1 MIFPFIPYEQLL
13 SNARASGAEVTQWLR
28 EELPSAWQEA
38 YLQMS
43 DRPAHILSF
52 THGAFDY
59 VYDHFDNLV
68 YTGVVPDD
76 RVSESRLVAAVGI
89 AAANAMARSHD
100 DGRLRGWLGPT
111 GDILGDGWDKGH
123 FIAHAIGGAVDGL
136 EANVFLQRRSVNRGA
151 YRQMERYCA
160 AHPGVLCFSRP
171 IYADSTALPAEIEFG
186 VLKPDLT
193 WWIQC
198 FPNR

>member
-1 MIFPFIPYEQLL
+1 MMVPVIPYEQLL
-13 SNARASGAEVTQWLR
+13 SDARASGTAVTQWLR
-28 EELPSAWQEA
+28 EELPYAWQEA

-43 DRPAHILSF
+43 GRPAHILSF
-52 THGAFDY
+52 THGSFDY
-59 VYDHFDNLV
+59 VYDHFDTLV
-68 YTGVVPDD
+68 HTGMVSDD
-76 RVSESRLVAAVGI
+76 GVSESRLVAAVGI
-89 AAANAMARSHD
+89 ATANGKVRRHD

-111 GDILGDGWDKGH
+111 RDILGHGWDKGH

-136 EANVFLQRRSVNRGA
+136 EANVFLQRRSVNRGP

-171 IYADSTALPAEIEFG
+171 IYDDGTALPAVLEFG

-193 WWIQC
+193 WWIER
-198 FPNR
+198 FSNR